1 MQAESPLTSVSFMH
15 DGAAFAVG
23 TTRGKISVFESIVGK
38 FALVFFFN
46 QGLIQPV
53 FWFSRTTHFGV

>member
-23 TTRGKISVFESIVGK
+23 TTCGKRVISVQILSVVLTWHLNTSPDEKCLNV
-38 FALVFFFN
+38 L
-46 QGLIQPV
+46 
-53 FWFSRTTHFGV
+53 

>member
-23 TTRGKISVFESIVGK
+23 TTRGKISVFESTVRK
-38 FALVFFFN
+38 FALVFFLTN
-46 QGLIQPV
+46 D
-53 FWFSRTTHFGV
+53 